1 MTTPPSFPKVNP
13 AEAAVLTLSVNSE
26 TLAYSDV
33 HEYAETTIAQRLSM
47 LAGVAQVSI
56 FGAQKYALRVQVDP
70 DAMAAHDIDFQTV
83 QTAVTHAATAKPVGR
98 LNGP

>member
-1 MTTPPSFPKVNP
+1 
-13 AEAAVLTLSVNSE
+13 
-26 TLAYSDV
+26 
-33 HEYAETTIAQRLSM
+33 M
-47 LAGVAQVSI
+47 LAGVAQVTI

-98 LNGP
+98 LNGPQSLTLKTSNTPVHAADYAPLIIAYRNGAPVRLRDIANVIDRLS